1 MIFHPL
7 SVLHPRLTSA
17 PSQEEP
23 ELSATCGRGV
33 KSKKCKTFC
42 GRAVRVFDFNQPAR
56 MALVHIGNL
65 ETYVALVGPMRD
77 RLLPLCFPF
86 AVEFSALKM
95 FYMLD

>member
-65 ETYVALVGPMRD
+65 ETYVALGGAHERSSSSSPFS
-77 RLLPLCFPF
+77 LCGGIFCT
-86 AVEFSALKM
+86 
-95 FYMLD
+95 